1 MQAFVEETNVTL
13 PTASRGVLW
22 TPGSMRTCVSTAR
35 WCEYAGWCHGW
46 SGGRRFAFGSLSS
59 HALMRSTGPLS
70 VTPTSSAAAP
80 DAAEDAEEVELI
92 AAMQIGSSSHG
103 REMPCSKERSADA
116 VM

>member
-46 SGGRRFAFGSLSS
+46 SGGRRFAEHGENDD
-59 HALMRSTGPLS
+59 T
-70 VTPTSSAAAP
+70 
-80 DAAEDAEEVELI
+80 I
-92 AAMQIGSSSHG
+92 AARFYH
-103 REMPCSKERSADA
+103 
-116 VM
+116 